1 MRFAIQFM
9 RHDSPMHRM
18 DALTKMV
25 WVFLIGIFGFVLGSP
40 LLLGASVILVI
51 LTGLIFGRIPVGRF
65 FEVGKYLLVLGLAV
79 GIGQLII
86 RRGGATL
93 VDLPFIPV
101 TEEGLQWAARFM
113 FRILLIALASM
124 VYVWTTDPRNL
135 VLGLIRLGV
144 PYRFAY
150 GLFVALRFMPL
161 IENEAEVIRQA
172 LDVRCVSQVSG
183 RLEAM
188 RRYAT
193 PLLVAGIRKSE
204 NVAIAMDSRAFG
216 AYPVRTYVDEFR
228 WTVSGLVLVL
238 VYAAIGVA
246 MIVIAAQTGG
256 LFQRI

>member
-1 MRFAIQFM
+1 
-9 RHDSPMHRM
+9 
-18 DALTKMV
+18 
-25 WVFLIGIFGFVLGSP
+25 
-40 LLLGASVILVI
+40 
-51 LTGLIFGRIPVGRF
+51 
-65 FEVGKYLLVLGLAV
+65 
-79 GIGQLII
+79 
-86 RRGGATL
+86 
-93 VDLPFIPV
+93 
-101 TEEGLQWAARFM
+101 M

-238 VYAAIGVA
+238 VYVAIGVA
-246 MIVIAAQTGG
+246 MIVIASQTGE